1 MTDKWGILWGRTRKV
16 VGYRDDEVHLDVRKR
31 VQVREEVG
39 RVDKKVEVVHLQ
51 RRLLLQRRHTG
62 RMGSPVGT

>member
-31 VQVREEVG
+31 VQVREEVE

-51 RRLLLQRRHTG
+51 RRLLLQRRHTD